1 MHFGIPCISTDCP
14 TGPSEL
20 IKDGING
27 FLIPMNK
34 EQVLTEKI
42 NQLIS
47 KEDLRLSFGKNG
59 QKTVDKFKVDSVVE
73 RWNKIIKRCI

>member
-1 MHFGIPCISTDCP
+1 
-14 TGPSEL
+14 
-20 IKDGING
+20 
-27 FLIPMNK
+27 MNK